1 MTDLL
6 FQGSTR
12 QAVLDDLALAL
23 PLETVGDP
31 SSIDGA
37 DDEVAPGN
45 IQHILGDGWRIL
57 IVWMDT
63 YQSGLK
69 DGLPDVVPVAVPE
82 TKVARGLHAN
92 FRVGGPRAEEI
103 EILISDHFA
112 LQTKSARNWGDKKVW
127 QARGKDNAGQVRK
140 TANGT
145 CWLQTEDPDE
155 DGFIADRS
163 AVFA

>member
-23 PLETVGDP
+23 PLETVDDP
-31 SSIDGA
+31 QSIDGGA
-37 DDEVAPGN
+37 GN
-45 IQHILGDGWRIL
+45 IQHILGDGWRLL

-63 YQSGLK
+63 YQSGLG
-69 DGLPDVVPVAVPE
+69 DGVTLPTPVPE

-92 FRVGGPRAEEI
+92 LRVGGERADEI
-103 EILISDHFA
+103 ETLISDHFA
-112 LQTKSARNWGDKKVW
+112 AQTKSPRNWGDKKVW
-127 QARGKDNAGQVRK
+127 QTRGKASAGEVRK

-145 CWLQTEDPDE
+145 CWLQTDDPAR
-155 DGFIADRS
+155 DGFIADRN